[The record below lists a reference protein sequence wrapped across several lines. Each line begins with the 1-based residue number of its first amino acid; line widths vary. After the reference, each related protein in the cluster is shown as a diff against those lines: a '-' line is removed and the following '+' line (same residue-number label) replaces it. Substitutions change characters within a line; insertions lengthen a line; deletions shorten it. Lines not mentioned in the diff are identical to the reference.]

1 MATNTEL
8 EIQLIAVKKDIETL
22 RGEVDK
28 LKSASAEAVAEE
40 LKQTQEVLYQVFRV
54 LGVASEWHH
63 GMRKATEAKQ
73 IKAEEVASQINQ
85 TAPEPVS
92 AIPTAADWQNISKE
106 LLGRPLMTLPEI
118 QEMIQKDAATTAKG

>member
-28 LKSASAEAVAEE
+28 FKSASAEAVAEE
-40 LKQTQEVLYQVFRV
+40 FKQTQEVLYQVFRV

-63 GMRKATEAKQ
+63 GMRKLTEAKA
-73 IKAEEVASQINQ
+73 IKTAEVA
-85 TAPEPVS
+85 AL
-92 AIPTAADWQNISKE
+92 K
-106 LLGRPLMTLPEI
+106 
-118 QEMIQKDAATTAKG
+118 K